1 MLRILAVVACIV
13 AIILFA
19 LSTGSSPGHDVAW
32 GLVALSAA
40 VGFLALEGAA
50 LPRSGPPA

>member
-13 AIILFA
+13 AIIFFA
-19 LSTGSSPGHDVAW
+19 LSTGTTPGHDVAW
-32 GLVALSAA
+32 GLVALSAG
-40 VGFLALEGAA
+40 VGLLALEGVS

>member
-13 AIILFA
+13 AIIFFA
-19 LSTGSSPGHDVAW
+19 LSTGSSPGNDLAW
-32 GLVALSAA
+32 GLVATAA
-40 VGFLALEGAA
+40 GLVCLALEGVS